1 MKKKKENLKQ
11 MVKSNK
17 KAEAGVERQAS
28 ARFHRHAHSQS
39 DVKEK
44 SEHADSLFLFY
55 SCFSKRCKANR
66 ERGRKYKGLCSHF
79 QS

>member
-1 MKKKKENLKQ
+1 MKKKKNLKQ

-17 KAEAGVERQAS
+17 KAEVGVEREAS
-28 ARFHRHAHSQS
+28 ARFHRHAHRHSE
-39 DVKEK
+39 VKEK
-44 SEHADSLFLFY
+44 SEHTGSLFLFY
-55 SCFSKRCKANR
+55 SCFSKSCKANR